1 MEIKS
6 RKVTVQKDTETLFQ
20 YLKDVKNF
28 EQLMPENIS
37 KFEVI
42 REDAFVFALK
52 GMPEIALEIKEE
64 HPNNQL
70 VLGAMSDKIPFTLAG
85 DIVEVSENTSEIGL
99 TFSGDFNPMM
109 AMMIKAPITK
119 FIGTLVDHLEQ
130 L

>member
-1 MEIKS
+1 
-6 RKVTVQKDTETLFQ
+6 
-20 YLKDVKNF
+20 
-28 EQLMPENIS
+28 
-37 KFEVI
+37 
-42 REDAFVFALK
+42 
-52 GMPEIALEIKEE
+52 MPEIALEIKEE